1 MARIRANG
9 IELEYDTLGNPAD
22 PAILLIMGFAFQM
35 TRWPPAFRQHL
46 ADAGFYVIWFDNRDI
61 GLSQEMGGFSSYT
74 LNDLAADAAGLL
86 DALAIERAH
95 IVGMSMGG
103 MIAQLMAL
111 DHARKV
117 SRLVAMMTTSG
128 APDLP
133 PPSQEALAALTAV
146 PLQRTAEA
154 IGEIAIKAQ
163 HAIGSAPHLRNSAE
177 VIRQNA
183 IEDFRR
189 SDRPFGVIRQFTA
202 IQAQPRWHERLG
214 EITAPTL
221 VLHGANDPLVRPGA
235 GEDIARRIPGA
246 RFKALPGWGHDLAD
260 AMSDT
265 LAAEITAFLKA

>member
-9 IELEYDTLGNPAD
+9 IELEYDTAGNPEN

-35 TRWPPAFRQHL
+35 TRWPPAFRQAL
-46 ADAGFYVIWFDNRDI
+46 ADAGFHVIWFDNRDI

-86 DALAIERAH
+86 DALGIARAH
-95 IVGMSMGG
+95 IAGMSMGG

-111 DHARKV
+111 DHPHKV
-117 SRLVAMMTTSG
+117 ARLVAMMTSSG

-133 PPSQEALAALTAV
+133 PPTAEALAALTAV
-146 PLQRTAEA
+146 PLQRTPEA
-154 IGEIAIKAQ
+154 IADIAVKAQ

-177 VIRQNA
+177 TIRRNA
-183 IEDFRR
+183 IDDFHR

-214 EITAPTL
+214 AITAPTL
-221 VLHGANDPLVRPGA
+221 VLHGSEDPLVRPAA

-246 RFKALPGWGHDLAD
+246 RFRAIPGWGHDLAD
-260 AMSDT
+260 ALSEK
-265 LAAEITAFLKA
+265 LAGEIAAFLKE